1 MATTTRQLR
10 VGFAGLGVASTQ
22 VLPAFEL
29 LPHLKVAAAADV
41 RPEVLDKFAA
51 EFGGETY
58 RSVEDLAKSNVDIVF
73 VSTPNQFH
81 AEHVVLLAEHK
92 KNVIVEKPM
101 ALTVTECQAMVDAAR
116 RNGVRLMQGHTKMLD
131 APVRKMGEIVR
142 SGELGQLGMIH
153 NWDYTDLVYRPR
165 MPHELVT
172 EKGGGAVYLQAPH
185 QLDII
190 RFIGGGMV
198 RSLRGMVGNWVPS
211 RPCDG
216 AYTAY
221 LEFED
226 GTPATA
232 VYNGYAHFDTGELHW
247 WVGEGGQ
254 NRDPEQAI
262 KSRRRIA
269 QAAVDG
275 NEAELKAAMQYG
287 GRAEGAYSHFDLKI
301 PRRQP
306 FFGLTLVSCEKGDI
320 RQSPD
325 GLLIYG
331 DDGRREISLAG
342 SEPARVAEMNE
353 MYNAIIE
360 DRPVFP
366 SGEWGMATLEATVAI
381 YESARQRKEIVLS
394 HQCPVP
400 A

>member
-29 LPHLKVAAAADV
+29 LPHLKVAAAADL
-41 RPEVLDKFAA
+41 RESALDKFSE

-73 VSTPNQFH
+73 VSTPNPFH
-81 AEHVVLLAEHK
+81 AEHVIMLAEHK

-101 ALTVTECQAMVDAAR
+101 ALNVEQCQSMVDAAK

-142 SGELGQLGMIH
+142 SGELGRLGMIH
-153 NWDYTDLVYRPR
+153 NWDYTDLIFRPR
-165 MPHELVT
+165 MAHELVT

-185 QLDII
+185 QLDVI

-198 RSLRGMVGNWVPS
+198 RSVRGMTGDWIPS
-211 RPCDG
+211 RPADG

-232 VYNGYAHFDTGELHW
+232 VYNGYAHFDTAELHW

-254 NRDPEQAI
+254 NRDPELWI

-269 QAAVDG
+269 QAAIDG
-275 NEAELKAAMQYG
+275 NEIELKTAMQYA
-287 GRAEGAYSHFDLKI
+287 GRAEGEYAHYDSKTA
-301 PRRQP
+301 RRQP
-306 FFGLTLVSCEKGDI
+306 FFGITIVSCEKGDI

-331 DDGRREISLAG
+331 DDGLREISLAG
-342 SEPARVAEMNE
+342 SEPGRVREMNE

-360 DRPVFP
+360 DRDVFP
-366 SGEWGMATLEATVAI
+366 SGEWGMATLEASIAI
-381 YESARQRKEIVLS
+381 IESGRQRKEVYLS
-394 HQCPVP
+394 HQCAVPV
-400 A
+400 